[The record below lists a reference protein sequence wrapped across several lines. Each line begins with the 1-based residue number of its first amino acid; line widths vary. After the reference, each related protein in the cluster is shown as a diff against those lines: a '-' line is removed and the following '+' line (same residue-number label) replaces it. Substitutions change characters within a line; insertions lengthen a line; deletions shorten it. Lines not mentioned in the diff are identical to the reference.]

1 MCILIVTKSRSKLK
15 SMSTESYNLSYRRSS
30 TESHLFAL
38 FLLGLGF
45 GFGRVCCCCLGCRP
59 CSGEL
64 AGFDSDG
71 LELGLLLDLAPLRF
85 DMWFLDVS
93 VSWALPPS
101 TSLDVLVLRNFS
113 NETGNEETIRPVLSR
128 YAADDSVRNV

>member
-1 MCILIVTKSRSKLK
+1 
-15 SMSTESYNLSYRRSS
+15 MSTESYNLSYRRSS

-45 GFGRVCCCCLGCRP
+45 GFGRLSCCCLGCRP

-64 AGFDSDG
+64 ASIH
-71 LELGLLLDLAPLRF
+71 LHRLKLGLLVDLAPLRF
-85 DMWFLDVS
+85 DIWLFDINVP
-93 VSWALPPS
+93 WALPPS
-101 TSLDVLVLRNFS
+101 TSLDWLVLGDFS
-113 NETGNEETIRPVLSR
+113 DETGNEETIRPVLSR